1 MSEFMNKL
9 YELSKDIELDND
21 KIKYT
26 KLTKDV
32 FNTLKEEDILFI
44 SNPGRMGDEDGSNII
59 IKVDNDYYAYRIS
72 GWMYGPKNDDYISLT
87 ETQEHFPNWKNRWEN
102 WQDKKLINQYEYV
115 YMGFGNGI
123 SINKNIYNNFY
134 PYIKDYISD
143 DKLLGYK
150 DLDNAI
156 KNYLNDNNIELK

>member
-1 MSEFMNKL
+1 MNKL

-32 FNTLKEEDILFI
+32 FKTLKEEDILFI

-59 IKVDNDYYAYRIS
+59 IKVDNNYYAYRIS
-72 GWMYGPKNDDYISLT
+72 GWMYGPKDDNYISLT
-87 ETQEHFPNWKNRWEN
+87 ETQEHFPNWSERWEN
-102 WQDKKLINQYEYV
+102 WQNKDLVNQYEYV

-123 SINKNIYNNFY
+123 SINKNIYNDFY

-143 DKLLGYK
+143 NELLGYK
-150 DLDNAI
+150 DLEDSI
-156 KNYLNDNNIELK
+156 KKYFSDNNIKLK